1 MKKIYRSTIELPLF
15 LPIALLLIVAE
26 IILLVNQLWLF
37 AFLTMALL
45 AFLVH
50 LYMNTSYELTKDKK
64 LRVRSSFFFKREIY
78 VNSIHK
84 IRPARNHSASPALS
98 NDRIEIFYNRYGSM
112 LISPEHRTEFIE
124 ELKKINP
131 RIAVDQ
137 SAATSRQS
145 QITQRER

>member
-1 MKKIYRSTIELPLF
+1 MRKIYRSTIELPLF
-15 LPIALLLIVAE
+15 LPVAFLLIVAE
-26 IILLVNQLWLF
+26 IFLLANQFWLF
-37 AFLTMALL
+37 AFLALVLL

-64 LRVRSSFFFKREIY
+64 LRVKSSFFFEREIH

-84 IRPARNHSASPALS
+84 IRPTRNHSASPALS

-124 ELKKINP
+124 ELKRINP
-131 RIAVDQ
+131 KIAVDQ
-137 SAATSRQS
+137 LPAPSRQS